1 MPVLLETVRVEG
13 DKSEATK
20 CENDFFRWRYRRFVE
35 SAPSG
40 FAGLVRA
47 RVAHLSLVA
56 QSPQIRDFLLPGV
69 ESVCFASLHYSI
81 HHFPHNHISRSCI

>member
-1 MPVLLETVRVEG
+1 VTSQKPQNVRMTSSAG
-13 DKSEATK
+13 DTAGI
-20 CENDFFRWRYRRFVE
+20 VE

-56 QSPQIRDFLLPGV
+56 QSPQNKGLSSSGRGKCLL
-69 ESVCFASLHYSI
+69 CFFALLNTSLS
-81 HHFPHNHISRSCI
+81 P